1 MLTFSYTF
9 KQVRYESRKKLAE
22 QRPRVKGQFVRQ
34 VHPDSLVAE
43 QDGKEYDH
51 SQISD
56 SLERRA

>member
-1 MLTFSYTF
+1 MLTFSCAF